1 MFCGLR
7 SLLEESNR
15 KPFSSN
21 REHTW
26 LKISLLALQSAL
38 FGLRWTFSK
47 LHELHAFIVVAELKI
62 FHFHCVVFLTAAV
75 TKELRQKPPH
85 RRNKRFWS
93 FEPNL
98 SASHS
103 TSFSSSVKL
112 LSLFERLPI
121 PDWRSFRAFPR
132 KTCLKEW
139 NSLSLNM
146 MENLYHCSFKCLSS
160 VAIITLKLPGS

>member
-38 FGLRWTFSK
+38 SGLRWTFSK
-47 LHELHAFIVVAELKI
+47 LHELHAFIVFAELKI

-75 TKELRQKPPH
+75 NKELRQKPPH
-85 RRNKRFWS
+85 RRNKLFWS

-139 NSLSLNM
+139 NSLPLNM

-160 VAIITLKLPGS
+160 VTIITLKLPGS

>member
-38 FGLRWTFSK
+38 LGLRWTFSK
-47 LHELHAFIVVAELKI
+47 LNELHAFIVFAELKI

-85 RRNKRFWS
+85 RRNKLFWS

-103 TSFSSSVKL
+103 TSSSSVKL
-112 LSLFERLPI
+112 LLQLNFCLYLNVCLYRIGEAFELSPVKLVWKSGTPCLLI
-121 PDWRSFRAFPR
+121 WW
-132 KTCLKEW
+132 KTCIIVH
-139 NSLSLNM
+139 LNV
-146 MENLYHCSFKCLSS
+146 YQ
-160 VAIITLKLPGS
+160 V